1 MSEARREHWRLT
13 KPAVR
18 GRDGLAASQ
27 HTLASELGARVLRE
41 GGNAVDAAVAMGLAI
56 GAVEPWGSGLGGGGY
71 MLVHRA
77 ADRSTWCVSFPM
89 PAPAGLDPATYPL
102 TGKVAGDTFGWPEVE
117 GERNVKGASAVG
129 VPGLIA
135 GLALA
140 LERFG
145 TRSWAASIAPGLAL
159 AEAGLTIDWYATL
172 KIAIDAPLLAQFPES
187 RRVFLPGGLAPT
199 SACPPHGLPLGR
211 LAETY
216 RRLAEAGP
224 RDFYEGALARDIAA
238 DMAEAGGSLGA
249 EDLARYRA
257 TVEPA
262 PAATYRGATVHVA
275 PGLTAGPTLHDA
287 LRRLEARWSPKG
299 EPDTAAYTAYAD
311 ALAEAYAQRFAT
323 MGAGEGGST
332 SHITVADRDGNMV
345 ALTQTLLYL
354 FGGGVMLPRTG
365 ILMNNAIA
373 WFDPRPGRPNSLGPG
388 KLPLS
393 NMCPTIVERDGA
405 VLALGASGGRRIMP
419 ALFQLVSF
427 VIDHG
432 LDVEAAAHQP
442 RIDVSGVEVVVCDPR
457 LGPTIDALAQGR
469 AVAVAEAGVYP
480 ASYACPNL
488 IGRAAN
494 GDAVGAAFIAS
505 PWAAVAAA

>member
-1 MSEARREHWRLT
+1 MLSEARREHWRLA
-13 KPAVR
+13 KPAVH

-27 HTLASELGARVLRE
+27 HHIASALGARILGE
-41 GGNAVDAAVAMGLAI
+41 GGNAVDAAIAMGLAI
-56 GAVEPWGSGLGGGGY
+56 GAVEPWASGLGGGGY

-89 PAPAGLDPATYPL
+89 PAPAGLDPASYPL
-102 TGKVAGDTFGWPEVE
+102 TGRLAADTFGWPEVA
-117 GERNVKGASAVG
+117 GDRNLKGASAVG
-129 VPGLIA
+129 IPGLVA

-145 TRSWAASIAPGLAL
+145 TRSWAASIAPALAL

-187 RRVFLPGGLAPT
+187 RRVFLPAGLPPT
-199 SACPPHGLPLGR
+199 GPPSLPLGR

-224 RDFYEGALARDIAA
+224 RDFYDGALARDIVA

-257 TVEPA
+257 TVAPA
-262 PAATYRGATVHVA
+262 AAATYRRATVHVA
-275 PGLTAGPTLHDA
+275 PGLSAGPTLHDA
-287 LRRLEARWSPKG
+287 LRRLEARWAPKG
-299 EPDTAAYTAYAD
+299 GPDTAAYAAYAD
-311 ALAEAYAQRFAT
+311 VLAEAYAERFAT
-323 MGAGEGGST
+323 MGAGGST

-354 FGGGVMLPRTG
+354 FGSGVMLPRTG
-365 ILMNNAIA
+365 MLMNNAIA

-388 KLPLS
+388 RLPLS
-393 NMCPTIVERDGA
+393 NMCPTVVERDGA
-405 VLALGASGGRRIMP
+405 VFALGASGGRRIMP

-427 VIDHG
+427 VVDHD

-442 RIDVSGVEVVVCDPR
+442 RIDVSGGEVVVCDPR
-457 LGPTIDALAQGR
+457 LGPTIEALAQGR
-469 AVAVAEAGVYP
+469 SVAVAEAGVYP
-480 ASYACPNL
+480 ALYACPNL
-488 IGRAAN
+488 IGRQAN
-494 GDAVGAAFIAS
+494 GDAAGAAFIAS
-505 PWAAVAAA
+505 PWAAVVAA